1 LLGRVEVDVIVSG
14 LDAAAWGVDGVGVAV
29 GVAVG
34 VGVGVGV
41 GGAAAEL
48 RREPDLA
55 VRRIGD
61 GVVILAQPD
70 TDRRL
75 PILLGYADA
84 RGQWYRDGRR
94 HHQPD
99 QLAPSIADTT
109 GVEL

>member
-1 LLGRVEVDVIVSG
+1 MSHPTRHQIERS
-14 LDAAAWGVDGVGVAV
+14 AAGVRQ
-29 GVAVG
+29 
-34 VGVGVGV
+34 
-41 GGAAAEL
+41 AAAEAGVTLPVAYAQALAADGL